1 MRWHTGRGAEDGHST
16 LLEQLARV
24 VARLWAA
31 YLGIVEEASAAR
43 SDTRLVDAVHR
54 VGTRSLSSWRDRE
67 RPQGLLLP
75 LELHAKHVKCYCFN
89 LNNY

>member
-43 SDTRLVDAVHR
+43 SDTRLVDAVSQGRHA
-54 VGTRSLSSWRDRE
+54 TSLELGRDRE
-67 RPQGLLLP
+67 RPHSTPAPYRSSP
-75 LELHAKHVKCYCFN
+75 LWSCMRN
-89 LNNY
+89 M

>member
-67 RPQGLLLP
+67 RPQGVHFYP
-75 LELHAKHVKCYCFN
+75 WSCMRN
-89 LNNY
+89 M

>member
-1 MRWHTGRGAEDGHST
+1 MGT

-31 YLGIVEEASAAR
+31 YLGIVGEASAAR

-67 RPQGLLLP
+67 RPQGVHFYP
-75 LELHAKHVKCYCFN
+75 WSCMRN
-89 LNNY
+89 M

>member
-1 MRWHTGRGAEDGHST
+1 MCT

-54 VGTRSLSSWRDRE
+54 VGTRSLSSWRDSRE
-67 RPQGLLLP
+67 RPQGLHSLGAACETCEVLL
-75 LELHAKHVKCYCFN
+75 F
-89 LNNY
+89 

>member
-1 MRWHTGRGAEDGHST
+1 MRWHTGRGAEDGHSP

-54 VGTRSLSSWRDRE
+54 VGTRSLSSWRDGERARRAPTSLGAACETRE
-67 RPQGLLLP
+67 VLL
-75 LELHAKHVKCYCFN
+75 F
-89 LNNY
+89 

>member
-31 YLGIVEEASAAR
+31 YLGIVGEASAAR

-54 VGTRSLSSWRDRE
+54 VGREVSGVVWSPLSRNPSA
-67 RPQGLLLP
+67 PLP
-75 LELHAKHVKCYCFN
+75 LIGFL
-89 LNNY
+89 LRL

>member
-1 MRWHTGRGAEDGHST
+1 MRWHTGRGAEDGRST

-43 SDTRLVDAVHR
+43 SDTRLVDAV
-54 VGTRSLSSWRDRE
+54 S
-67 RPQGLLLP
+67 QGRHATY
-75 LELHAKHVKCYCFN
+75 LELEGQRAPAGPLTTLGVAYETCEVLLF
-89 LNNY
+89 

>member
-16 LLEQLARV
+16 LLEQLARM

-67 RPQGLLLP
+67 RPQGLSLP
-75 LELHAKHVKCYCFN
+75 LELHTKHVKCYCFN
-89 LNNY
+89 LNND

>member
-1 MRWHTGRGAEDGHST
+1 MCT

-67 RPQGLLLP
+67 RPQGLHYP
-75 LELHAKHVKCYCFN
+75 WNCMRN
-89 LNNY
+89 M